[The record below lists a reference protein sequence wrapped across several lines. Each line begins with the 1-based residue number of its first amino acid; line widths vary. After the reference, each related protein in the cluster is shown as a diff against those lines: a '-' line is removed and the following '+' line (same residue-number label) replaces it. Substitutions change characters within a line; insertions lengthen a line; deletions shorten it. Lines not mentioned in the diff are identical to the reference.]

1 MKIFN
6 IQQLFRGGN
15 KRTAKWVSSLLF
27 LFCLISFS
35 NNVVAQQVVLDP
47 LTVIPAT
54 IACAGGTT
62 IITANA
68 TGPASIE
75 YYIDGVLGTN
85 PFTVSAGS
93 HTVRAQEVSDPA
105 NYDEETINITETLLS
120 ASVSGDPYF
129 CTAGSGEFIVS
140 VSGGMTDY
148 TVTVTGQ
155 TTQTG
160 SGPDFTFSN
169 LAAGTYPISVT
180 DGCTTPATV
189 TDEFIVEIDAAGP
202 VVDAGTNNP
211 EETDYASFVSGL
223 SGLEVVTYG
232 PAAAF
237 DFSSNGENTNATSD
251 LYNYSSATYSFTV
264 SQTGATAAAGD
275 VLRVSV
281 STDNGSTYGTP
292 IEYFGPLSGLQTG
305 TIPLSGDPNQNR
317 QIKLKLEANISTPTL
332 EYHITNYQ
340 INAIEKVNSSTFVT
354 TAPTFTDAIS
364 DVANVK
370 FTDGGVFWYSS
381 VPGSEELTFNR
392 HWEAT
397 DKCGKTT
404 SVPQFIRV
412 GAPPV
417 INMTS
422 NPNLTFGCANR
433 THAITAPTATDN
445 ASAAGDI
452 VISWALDGVTF
463 TNGDFPSHE
472 FTAGETA
479 TITWKATDQAGFS
492 STAEQT
498 VTINPYITIS
508 VTPLNANFC
517 EENPASFTV
526 TTSGGS
532 STYSSYNFL
541 PTGSFVGTTFT
552 TSGLTTSSPTI
563 TIECVDDTGCTTGP
577 LPFSTANTT
586 SSFIVHPKIVT
597 NSISRSNP

>member
-1 MKIFN
+1 
-6 IQQLFRGGN
+6 
-15 KRTAKWVSSLLF
+15 V
-27 LFCLISFS
+27 
-35 NNVVAQQVVLDP
+35 
-47 LTVIPAT
+47 TVGAT
-54 IACAGGTT
+54 ILT
-62 IITANA
+62 
-68 TGPASIE
+68 
-75 YYIDGVLGTN
+75 
-85 PFTVSAGS
+85 
-93 HTVRAQEVSDPA
+93 
-105 NYDEETINITETLLS
+105 DE
-120 ASVSGDPYF
+120 P
-129 CTAGSGEFIVS
+129 
-140 VSGGMTDY
+140 
-148 TVTVTGQ
+148 
-155 TTQTG
+155 
-160 SGPDFTFSN
+160 FTFSG
-169 LAAGTYPISVT
+169 LATGTYSISVT
-180 DGCTTPATV
+180 DGCPATV

-202 VVDAGTNNP
+202 VVDAGTNDP
-211 EETDYASFVSGL
+211 VETDYASFVSGV
-223 SGLEVVTYG
+223 SGFAVVTYG
-232 PAAAF
+232 PAAV
-237 DFSSNGENTNATSD
+237 DFLANGSNENAASD

-264 SQTGATAAAGD
+264 SQTVLATASD

-305 TIPLSGDPNQNR
+305 TITLSSNPTQNR
-317 QIKLKLEANISTPTL
+317 QIKLRLEANITTPSL

-340 INAIEKVNSSTFVT
+340 INAIAKVNSSTFGT
-354 TAPTFTDAIS
+354 TQPSFTDAVS
-364 DVANVK
+364 GMDKVELDY
-370 FTDGGVFWYSS
+370 DGEVVWYSS
-381 VPGSEELTFNR
+381 VPGSEELVLNR
-392 HWEAT
+392 YWEAT
-397 DKCGKTT
+397 DNCNKIT

-472 FTAGETA
+472 FIAGETA
-479 TITWKATDQAGFS
+479 TITWRATDQAGFS

-508 VTPLNANFC
+508 VTPLNADFC

-532 STYSSYNFL
+532 GTYSSYNFL
-541 PTGSFVGTTFT
+541 PTGSFVGTIFT

-563 TIECVDDTGCTTGP
+563 TIECVDNTGCTTGP